1 MFGENIVAL
10 NSVNVHNKNTH
21 CVANIVVEGG
31 RSMNNET
38 AKEKRM
44 LRELELLKKHQR
56 ISVKEL
62 AETLN
67 VSDMTVRRDLELLRK
82 NHVLER
88 SYGYA
93 TLVEGGD
100 GYADD
105 GEIYDL
111 RRARIQNLN
120 EKDRIAKYAASLIE
134 PGDWIFLDN
143 GTTVSRITFYLPTDF
158 EYTVLCYNYVIMV
171 ELLKRPNINVLFPGG
186 YYHPEDY
193 NFTSTEAVDFIRRHR
208 ANKAFISVSG
218 VHRNLG
224 ITCINAH
231 IVDNKRAL
239 IDSSAQ
245 NILMADSSKFD
256 LVKAN
261 HFAELSDVDLVI
273 TDTKLPYEW
282 REFLQNTHT
291 ALKLV

>member
-10 NSVNVHNKNTH
+10 NSENVHNKNTH

-93 TLVEGGD
+93 TVVEGGD

-105 GEIYDL
+105 GEI
-111 RRARIQNLN
+111 
-120 EKDRIAKYAASLIE
+120 
-134 PGDWIFLDN
+134 
-143 GTTVSRITFYLPTDF
+143 
-158 EYTVLCYNYVIMV
+158 
-171 ELLKRPNINVLFPGG
+171 
-186 YYHPEDY
+186 
-193 NFTSTEAVDFIRRHR
+193 
-208 ANKAFISVSG
+208 
-218 VHRNLG
+218 
-224 ITCINAH
+224 
-231 IVDNKRAL
+231 
-239 IDSSAQ
+239 
-245 NILMADSSKFD
+245 
-256 LVKAN
+256 
-261 HFAELSDVDLVI
+261 
-273 TDTKLPYEW
+273 
-282 REFLQNTHT
+282 
-291 ALKLV
+291 